1 MMRIHGYTKPIKLF
15 QVRYTRTVNG
25 VAKYTY
31 QELPSNTTI
40 GACTLNDV
48 IELSGTK
55 RTFNPNNF
63 GKLTEGATLYFDK
76 SATFPR
82 YKLEGSGFKR
92 CIKKEKADFIIV
104 GKTDAKGYYRSWF
117 YVYEDPNYMYVAYYA
132 TDDAA
137 NQKAF
142 REAGLTN
149 MKLVWNGH
157 CNIYGPYSQIL
168 LETNPTKP
176 LIYDT
181 DLDAYIN
188 KTLPTITESDVKQ
201 ILTMLTSNDNSI
213 VDLGLKTLA
222 SYDTTSRPMTTKAI
236 LLINNG
242 WTRANGSTSV
252 AVETML
258 TSLGLTRAH
267 CSNYNLKSRLNWIN
281 QTNTPY
287 TDEDKVLARSIMR
300 DCIVELL
307 EKELAPFRR
316 TFESENMN
324 FKITLN
330 VEG

>member
-15 QVRYTRTVNG
+15 QVRYTRTLNG
-25 VAKYTY
+25 SPKYTY
-31 QELPSNTTI
+31 QELSSDTTI
-40 GACTLNDV
+40 GACTPNDV

-55 RTFNPNNF
+55 RTFNQNNF

-104 GKTDAKGYYRSWF
+104 GKTDVKGYYRSWF

-132 TDDAA
+132 TDDAT

-149 MKLVWNGH
+149 MKLVWNGR
-157 CNIYGPYSQIL
+157 CNIYGPDSQIL

-201 ILTMLTSNDNSI
+201 ILTMLASNDNSI

-236 LLINNG
+236 LLVNNG
-242 WTRANGSTSV
+242 WTKTNGSTSV

-258 TSLGLTRAH
+258 TSLELTRSQCAY
-267 CSNYNLKSRLNWIN
+267 YNLKTRLGYIN
-281 QTNTPY
+281 QTSIPY
-287 TDEDKVLARSIMR
+287 ADEDKTLARSIMR
-300 DCIVELL
+300 DCIAELL
-307 EKELAPFRR
+307 EKELYPFRR
-316 TFESENMN
+316 IFESENMN

>member
-15 QVRYTRTVNG
+15 QVRYVRTNG
-25 VAKYTY
+25 RPEYTY
-31 QELPSNTTI
+31 QELSSDQNI
-40 GACTLNDV
+40 GACTPNDV

-104 GKTDAKGYYRSWF
+104 GKTDAKSYYRSWF
-117 YVYEDPNYMYVAYYA
+117 YVYEDPNYMYVGYYA
-132 TDDAA
+132 SDDVG
-137 NQKAF
+137 NQNAF
-142 REAGLTN
+142 RKAGLTN

-157 CNIYGPYSQIL
+157 CTIYGPNSQIL

-188 KTLPTITESDVKQ
+188 KTLPTITEADVKQ
-201 ILTMLTSNDNSI
+201 ILTMLASNDNSI

-222 SYDTTSRPMTTKAI
+222 SYNTTSRPMTTKTI
-236 LLINNG
+236 LLINNN
-242 WTRANGSTSV
+242 WTKTSGSSV

-258 TSLGLTRAH
+258 ESLKLTRNV
-267 CSNYNLKSRLNWIN
+267 CKSYNLRSRLYYIN
-281 QTNTPY
+281 QTDIPY
-287 TDEDKVLARSIMR
+287 TDEDKILARSIMR
-300 DCIVELL
+300 DCVIELL
-307 EKELAPFRR
+307 EKEITPFRSI
-316 TFESENMN
+316 FESENIN

>member
-15 QVRYTRTVNG
+15 QVRYTRTFNG

-31 QELPSNTTI
+31 QELSPDTTI
-40 GACTLNDV
+40 GACTPNDV

-55 RTFNPNNF
+55 RTFNSSHF
-63 GKLTEGATLYFDK
+63 GKLTDGATLYFDK

-104 GKTDAKGYYRSWF
+104 GKTEPKGYYRSWF
-117 YVYEDPNYMYVAYYA
+117 YVYEDSNYMYVAYYA

-149 MKLVWNGH
+149 MKLVWTGH
-157 CNIYGPYSQIL
+157 CNIYGPDAQIL

-181 DLDAYIN
+181 DLDAHIN
-188 KTLPTITESDVKQ
+188 KTLPTVTESDVKQ
-201 ILTMLTSNDNSI
+201 ILTMISSNDRTI

-222 SYDTTSRPMTTKAI
+222 SYDVTSRPMTVKTI
-236 LLINNG
+236 LLINKEWINCN
-242 WTRANGSTSV
+242 ASTSV

-258 TSLGLTRAH
+258 TSLGLSRAH
-267 CSNYNLKSRLNWIN
+267 CAHYNLKTRLSYIN
-281 QTNTPY
+281 STDKPY
-287 TDEDKVLARSIMR
+287 TDEDKTLARSIMR
-300 DCIVELL
+300 DCVSELI
-307 EKELAPFRR
+307 EKELSGTRR
-316 TFESENMN
+316 IFEEMN
-324 FKITLN
+324 FKITVN

>member
-15 QVRYTRTVNG
+15 QVRCGRSNND
-25 VAKYTY
+25 VAKYVYT
-31 QELPSNTTI
+31 ELPPNTTI
-40 GACTLNDV
+40 GACTQNDV
-48 IELSGTK
+48 IELSNTK

-104 GKTDAKGYYRSWF
+104 GKTEPKGYYRSWF

-132 TDDAA
+132 SDDSN

-149 MKLVWNGH
+149 MKSIWAGR
-157 CNIYGPYSQIL
+157 CYIYGPDSQIL
-168 LETNPTKP
+168 LETPAKP

-201 ILTMLTSNDNSI
+201 ILTMLGSNDNSI

-222 SYDTTSRPMTTKAI
+222 SYDTTSRPMTTKAM

-242 WTRANGSTSV
+242 WTRTNGSTSV

-258 TSLGLTRAH
+258 TSLELTRSQ
-267 CSNYNLKSRLNWIN
+267 CVCYNLKSRLAYIN

-287 TDEDKVLARSIMR
+287 TDEDKTLARSIMK

-307 EKELAPFRR
+307 EKELAPYRR

-324 FKITLN
+324 FKITVN

>member
-15 QVRYTRTVNG
+15 QVRYSRSLHG
-25 VAKYTY
+25 AAKYTY

-40 GACTLNDV
+40 GACTPNDV

-104 GKTDAKGYYRSWF
+104 GKTDAKTHYRSWF

-132 TDDAA
+132 TDDAT

-142 REAGLTN
+142 REVGLTN
-149 MKLVWNGH
+149 MKLVWTGQ
-157 CNIYGPYSQIL
+157 CNIYGPDSQIL

-188 KTLPTITESDVKQ
+188 KTLPAITESDVKQ

-287 TDEDKVLARSIMR
+287 ADEDKVLARSIMR

>member
-1 MMRIHGYTKPIKLF
+1 MMRIHGYSKPIKLF
-15 QVRYTRTVNG
+15 QVRYSRSLHG
-25 VAKYTY
+25 APKYTY
-31 QELPSNTTI
+31 QELSPDTTI
-40 GACTLNDV
+40 GACTPNDV

-55 RTFNPNNF
+55 RTFNPNHF

-104 GKTDAKGYYRSWF
+104 GKTDVKGYYRSWF
-117 YVYEDPNYMYVAYYA
+117 YVYEDSNYMYVAYYA
-132 TDDAA
+132 TDDAN

-142 REAGLTN
+142 REAGLAN

-157 CNIYGPYSQIL
+157 CNIYGPDAQIL

-188 KTLPTITESDVKQ
+188 KSLPTITESDVKQ
-201 ILTMLTSNDNSI
+201 ILTMLGSNDNSI

-258 TSLGLTRAH
+258 TSLGLTRTH
-267 CSNYNLKSRLNWIN
+267 CANYNLKSRLSYIN

-287 TDEDKVLARSIMR
+287 TDEDKILARSIMR
-300 DCIVELL
+300 NCIVELL

-316 TFESENMN
+316 TFESENIN

>member
-15 QVRYTRTVNG
+15 QVRYTRTNSLP
-25 VAKYTY
+25 KYTY
-31 QELPSNTTI
+31 QELSPDTAI
-40 GACTLNDV
+40 GACTPNDV

-104 GKTDAKGYYRSWF
+104 GKTDVKGYFRSWF

-149 MKLVWNGH
+149 MKLVWNGR
-157 CNIYGPYSQIL
+157 CNIYGPDSQIL

-201 ILTMLTSNDNSI
+201 ILTMLASNDNSI

-222 SYDTTSRPMTTKAI
+222 SFDTTSRPMTTKAI
-236 LLINNG
+236 LLINNS
-242 WTRANGSTSV
+242 WCSSNASTSV

-258 TSLGLTRAH
+258 TSLGLTKQNCAL
-267 CSNYNLKSRLNWIN
+267 YNLKSRLSYIN

-287 TDEDKVLARSIMR
+287 TDEDKVLARNIMR

-307 EKELAPFRR
+307 EKEIAPFRR
-316 TFESENMN
+316 TFESENIN